1 MARIVRLTEND
12 LARLVRR
19 VIMEQKYYDT
29 KCIKP
34 GTQIDVINVYDNILS
49 KGYVC
54 DGIVNDN
61 QKDSQIRV
69 RKNIGSGVLYVYIYK
84 VSNDK
89 DVKMFYYFKSRKK
102 QKESSFESP
111 QQLYNIEKE
120 FSKF

>member
-19 VIMEQKYYDT
+19 VIMEQNYDT
-29 KCIKP
+29 KCIRT
-34 GTQIDVINVYDNILS
+34 GTPIDVLNVYKDILL

-61 QKDSQIRV
+61 QKDAQTRV

-84 VSNDK
+84 VSWDK
-89 DVKMFYYFKSRKK
+89 EVKISYNFKSPKK
-102 QKESSFESP
+102 QQEGFLKST
-111 QQLYNIEKE
+111 QQLYDIEKE